1 MKKSL
6 LILGLVIAGCTKNR
20 AATNDSITNTNQTET
35 ALSVSQPVVIKEPDY
50 IISNDTGIIT
60 FAEYTKDSE
69 KYDYS
74 TNEYFILYEELYGKY
89 FSKENLFPHIRV
101 RNGNIK
107 QLSPTSHETNFSWF
121 KFPQAGTVITYTNE
135 YGIPFFN
142 EELVFDPEFVLTIP
156 ESQYG
161 LSALYSKILFP
172 YFCEAYK
179 NEGYFRK
186 NLMLYWLDRGIEPSI
201 TGIYPWFRE
210 KNSLMGM
217 ISGITL
223 ISLESTDLYFRSIAG
238 HLPESARETLSV
250 SRRWGWDDDSFL
262 ELQYYIFSKIFS
274 TNDKKKLKISLLNFL
289 IYQMFSS
296 TNSNVIYIPG
306 FQAHDGYYYYDP
318 NSKDLF
324 ESEEILSDWIE

>member
-89 FSKENLFPHIRV
+89 FSKDNLFPHIRV
-101 RNGNIK
+101 RNGDIK

-186 NLMLYWLDRGIEPSI
+186 NLMLYWDPDEVEPSI
-201 TGIYPWFRE
+201 RGKIPWFRE
-210 KNSLMGM
+210 RNSLMGM
-217 ISGITL
+217 ISGISSMRG
-223 ISLESTDLYFRSIAG
+223 IAYFLNMIAYYK
-238 HLPESARETLSV
+238 LPESAREISYTDSKLSKEEK
-250 SRRWGWDDDSFL
+250 L
-262 ELQYYIFSKIFS
+262 ELMYYIFYKIFP
-274 TNDKKKLKISLLNFL
+274 TNNKEKLKITLLNYL
-289 IYQMFSS
+289 MHYMFEG
-296 TNSNVIYIPG
+296 NSIMYTPAFEYEEGHV
-306 FQAHDGYYYYDP
+306 FSEDP
-318 NSKDLF
+318 NSPTLW
-324 ESEEILSDWIE
+324 SPRIPMHIY